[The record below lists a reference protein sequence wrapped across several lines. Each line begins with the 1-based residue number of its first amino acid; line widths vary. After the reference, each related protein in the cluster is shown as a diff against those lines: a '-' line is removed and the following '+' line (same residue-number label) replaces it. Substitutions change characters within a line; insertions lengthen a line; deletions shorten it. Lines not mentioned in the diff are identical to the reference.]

1 MIEIKSCEVCDNNDL
16 ISAIDLGLHPMCD
29 DLKEINSNDLCA
41 NYPIDILLCS
51 KCITAHQRY
60 QVPKSTLFPSSYHYR
75 AKFTSDVLNGMKSLV
90 EDLTDTN
97 VHLSKKFVLDIGCND
112 GSLLNFFS
120 KKGYITVGVEPTN
133 AGDDAIKNKH
143 KVYKSFFSTEIATK
157 IKSDMGHPSIIT
169 FTNVFAHIEN
179 LKEVL
184 NALNILMDENTLLV
198 IENHYL
204 GSIIENKQ
212 FDTFYH
218 EHPRTYSATSFT
230 YIAKSLGC
238 KIQKINFPSRYG
250 GNIRVSLTKSQNQES
265 CKENDVQQILD
276 NEVDFSKKIMD
287 LNPQMNT
294 WIKNKK
300 SLLNELYKK
309 YGPLH
314 AKAFPGRAAILI
326 KLLEI
331 DSDMIFAVYEKP
343 GSIKINH
350 YVPGTRIPIIS
361 DEKLYLIDN
370 KTPIINLAW
379 HIPNEIK
386 AYLKGMR
393 ISNPLINIVS
403 KEDFED

>member
-1 MIEIKSCEVCDNNDL
+1 
-16 ISAIDLGLHPMCD
+16 
-29 DLKEINSNDLCA
+29 
-41 NYPIDILLCS
+41 
-51 KCITAHQRY
+51 
-60 QVPKSTLFPSSYHYR
+60 
-75 AKFTSDVLNGMKSLV
+75 
-90 EDLTDTN
+90 
-97 VHLSKKFVLDIGCND
+97 
-112 GSLLNFFS
+112 
-120 KKGYITVGVEPTN
+120 
-133 AGDDAIKNKH
+133 
-143 KVYKSFFSTEIATK
+143 
-157 IKSDMGHPSIIT
+157 
-169 FTNVFAHIEN
+169 
-179 LKEVL
+179 
-184 NALNILMDENTLLV
+184 
-198 IENHYL
+198 
-204 GSIIENKQ
+204 
-212 FDTFYH
+212 
-218 EHPRTYSATSFT
+218 
-230 YIAKSLGC
+230 
-238 KIQKINFPSRYG
+238 
-250 GNIRVSLTKSQNQES
+250 
-265 CKENDVQQILD
+265 
-276 NEVDFSKKIMD
+276 
-287 LNPQMNT
+287 MNT

-300 SLLNELYKK
+300 NLLNELYKK

>member
-1 MIEIKSCEVCDNNDL
+1 MIEIKSCEVCDNVDL
-16 ISAIDLGLHPMCD
+16 ISAINLGSHPMCD
-29 DLKEINSNDLCA
+29 DLKEVGSNQVCA
-41 NYPIDILLCS
+41 NYPIDILLCP

-90 EDLTDTN
+90 EDLTETD
-97 VHLSKKFVLDIGCND
+97 VDLSKKFVLDIGCND

-120 KKGYITVGVEPTN
+120 KEGYITVGVEPTN
-133 AGDDAIKNKH
+133 AADDAIKNKH
-143 KVYKSFFSTEIATK
+143 KVYKCFFSTDVATK
-157 IKSDMGHPSIIT
+157 IKSEIGHPSIIT

-184 NALNILMDENTLLV
+184 KALNILMDENTLLV

-238 KIQKINFPSRYG
+238 EIQKFNFPSRYG
-250 GNIRVSLTKSQNQES
+250 GNIRVSLTRSKNQEDYN
-265 CKENDVQQILD
+265 KNNVQQILD
-276 NEVDFSKKIMD
+276 NEIDFSKNIMD
-287 LNPQMNT
+287 LNSQMKT

-300 SLLNELYKK
+300 SVLNKLYKK

-314 AKAFPGRAAILI
+314 AKAFPGRAALLI

-331 DSDMIFAVYEKP
+331 DSDMVCAVYEKP

-350 YVPGTRIPIIS
+350 YVPGTKIPIIS
-361 DEKLYLIDN
+361 DEELYLVDKNI
-370 KTPIINLAW
+370 PIINLAW

-386 AYLKGMR
+386 TYLESMK

-403 KEDFED
+403 KEDFEV